1 LYEENK
7 KASGSKGKKSELKEF
22 KFGPAIAD
30 GDLNTRIRRARDFII
45 DKNQVK
51 FTVHLKGRQAAF
63 PDIAREKLNRVV
75 SELEDV
81 ARPDGEVKVRGPFI
95 FVTFIPK

>member
-1 LYEENK
+1 MYEENK
-7 KASGSKGKKSELKEF
+7 KSSGSKGKKSELKEF
-22 KFGPAIAD
+22 KFGPAIAE

-63 PDIAREKLNRVV
+63 PDIARQKLNRVV

-95 FVTFIPK
+95 FVTLIPK